1 MIDNLK
7 KIFHK
12 IFSLSGYKLVGKKEI
27 VKHNSFNAIHK
38 FIFEKII
45 KKNKLIIFDIG
56 AHDGRSILR
65 FKKKFPDAEIFSFEP
80 TKNLYD
86 KIIKLSSEKIKI
98 FNYALSNIDGE
109 KKFCH
114 YEYLSGKTNS
124 FYPMVKNS
132 KYKIQRT
139 KNKNETETIKNVNVK
154 KLDTFIEENK
164 ISVIDLLKIDTQG
177 AEIEILKGAEK
188 ILNSKKVNVIELEYI
203 LGIAHETRSSLYEL
217 EEMLHKNYYKLI
229 AIEHS
234 NNVISVSNYQTNL
247 IYVKNE
253 IFDKIKYFHENNI
266 DVKNITSKVNHY

>member
-1 MIDNLK
+1 MKLRNYDLIWRDNDNNLK

-109 KKFCH
+109 KNFVTTNI
-114 YEYLSGKTNS
+114 YL
-124 FYPMVKNS
+124 VKLILFIQWSKIQNI
-132 KYKIQRT
+132 KYKEQ
-139 KNKNETETIKNVNVK
+139 
-154 KLDTFIEENK
+154 
-164 ISVIDLLKIDTQG
+164 
-177 AEIEILKGAEK
+177 
-188 ILNSKKVNVIELEYI
+188 
-203 LGIAHETRSSLYEL
+203 
-217 EEMLHKNYYKLI
+217 
-229 AIEHS
+229 
-234 NNVISVSNYQTNL
+234 
-247 IYVKNE
+247 
-253 IFDKIKYFHENNI
+253 KIKM
-266 DVKNITSKVNHY
+266 KLKQLKMLS

>member
-1 MIDNLK
+1 ML
-7 KIFHK
+7 
-12 IFSLSGYKLVGKKEI
+12 LVI
-27 VKHNSFNAIHK
+27 LMV
-38 FIFEKII
+38 
-45 KKNKLIIFDIG
+45 KKNFVTTNIYLVKLIFIQW
-56 AHDGRSILR
+56 S
-65 FKKKFPDAEIFSFEP
+65 
-80 TKNLYD
+80 
-86 KIIKLSSEKIKI
+86 KIQ
-98 FNYALSNIDGE
+98 NI
-109 KKFCH
+109 
-114 YEYLSGKTNS
+114 
-124 FYPMVKNS
+124 
-132 KYKIQRT
+132 KYKEQ

-177 AEIEILKGAEK
+177 AEIEILKGAENPK
-188 ILNSKKVNVIELEYI
+188 FKKVNVIELEYI